1 MKNFFKR
8 LSLHEIIGL
17 VVKNMSKF
25 ITNPSNSMYGN
36 LKIPGDKSISH
47 RSIMLGSLANGVTK
61 ISGFLEGKDVLS
73 TLQCFQNMGVKI
85 ERNSDN
91 IIIYGVGLNGLKKS
105 LVPLNFGN
113 SGTSVRLISGIL
125 AAQTF
130 DSELYGDESLS
141 KRPMSRVIN
150 PLVQMGALIESNDG
164 KLPLKIKGG
173 QTLKGIHYDLPVA
186 SAQVKSCILLAGL
199 YAQGETCIKESILTR
214 DHTERMLK
222 GLGYRIDT
230 NKNKICLTGGAQLN
244 ATKIQV
250 PSDISSAAFF
260 IVAASIAPQADIT
273 LIGVNIN
280 PTRTGIIDILKLMGA
295 NLSLSNECVIGGELL
310 ANIRIQSAQLKGI
323 RIPKDLVPL
332 AIDEFPAIFIAA
344 SCAKGE
350 TILTNAK
357 ELRVKESD
365 RIQVMA
371 DGLSILGIENEV
383 FEDGIKIKGGVF
395 SKPSSTIKSHHDHR
409 ISMSFAIAS
418 LRCHYSI
425 EIEDVDNVQTSFPN
439 FVELANQIGM
449 NINLVSA

>member
-1 MKNFFKR
+1 
-8 LSLHEIIGL
+8 
-17 VVKNMSKF
+17 MSKF
-25 ITNPSNSMYGN
+25 IAKPSNSIYGN
-36 LKIPGDKSISH
+36 LKVPGDKSISH

-61 ISGFLEGKDVLS
+61 ISGLLEGKDVLS
-73 TLQCFQNMGVKI
+73 TLQGFQNMGVKI
-85 ERNSDN
+85 ERNGDN
-91 IIIYGVGLNGLKKS
+91 VIIYGVGLNGLKKS
-105 LVPLNFGN
+105 LVPFNFGN
-113 SGTSVRLISGIL
+113 SGTSIRLISGIL

-141 KRPMSRVIN
+141 KRPMDRVIN
-150 PLVQMGALIESNDG
+150 PLIQMGALIESNDG

-230 NKNKICLTGGAQLN
+230 NKNKICLIGGAHLN

-273 LIGVNIN
+273 LIGVNVN

-323 RIPKDLVPL
+323 RIPKDLVSL

-371 DGLSILGIENEV
+371 DGLNILGIENEV
-383 FEDGIKIKGGVF
+383 FEDGIKIQGGVF

-418 LRCHYSI
+418 LRCYDAI

-439 FVELANQIGM
+439 FVELANQMGM
-449 NINLVSA
+449 NINLVSD